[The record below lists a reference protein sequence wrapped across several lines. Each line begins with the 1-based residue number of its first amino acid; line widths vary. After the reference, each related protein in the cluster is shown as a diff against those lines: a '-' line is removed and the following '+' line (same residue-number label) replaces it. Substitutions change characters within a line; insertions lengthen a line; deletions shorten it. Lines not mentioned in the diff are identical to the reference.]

1 MKKLILIIVITT
13 FFLNCEKP
21 GDCVKSTGEMVTR
34 EIEVTPFETVFVYTG
49 IGLVIKQGPEYK
61 VEVRSGENLID
72 DIEVKVENNTLTL
85 KDKTTCNWVR
95 DYGQT
100 TVYVTAPSLS
110 DIHSKTEQDIK
121 SEGILTYP
129 TIRLYA
135 IDLTDGAGTGDFI
148 FDIDNEQL
156 VIENNNVSRFFIS
169 GNTQVAWLNFY
180 DGNGRLDSQNFTINI
195 AKVYH
200 RGSNDIII
208 KPIQSVEGDLFST
221 GNLILLN
228 TPPSINLT
236 EHYQGRVIYN

>member
-1 MKKLILIIVITT
+1 MKKLILIFVITT
-13 FFLNCEKP
+13 FFYNCEKP
-21 GDCVKSTGEMVTR
+21 GDCIKSTGEMVTR

-49 IGLVIKQGPEYK
+49 IGLVIKQGPDYK

-110 DIHSKTEQDIK
+110 DIHSKTEQEIRSD
-121 SEGILTYP
+121 GVLRYP
-129 TIRLYA
+129 VIRLYSM
-135 IDLTDGAGTGDFI
+135 DLTDGAGTGDFI
-148 FDIDNEQL
+148 FEIENEQL
-156 VIENNNVSRFFIS
+156 VILNNNVSRFYIS
-169 GNTQVAWLNFY
+169 GNTQEALLNFY
-180 DGNGRLDSQNFTINI
+180 DGNGRFEAQNLTINV
-195 AKVYH
+195 AKVFH
-200 RGSNDIII
+200 RGSNDMII
-208 KPIQSVEGDLFST
+208 KPLQSVEGDLFST

-228 TPPSINLT
+228 TPPNVNLT

>member
-21 GDCVKSTGEMVTR
+21 GDCIKSTGEMVTR

-100 TVYVTAPSLS
+100 TVYVTAPSFS

>member
-236 EHYQGRVIYN
+236 EHYQGKVIYN

>member
-110 DIHSKTEQDIK
+110 DIHSKTEQEIRSD
-121 SEGILTYP
+121 GVLTYP
-129 TIRLYA
+129 IIRLNSM
-135 IDLTDGAGTGDFI
+135 DLTDGAGTGDFI
-148 FDIDNEQL
+148 FNIDNGQL
-156 VIENNNVSRFFIS
+156 VIANNNVSRFYIS
-169 GNTQVAWLNFY
+169 GNTQEALLNFY
-180 DGNGRLDSQNFTINI
+180 DGNGRLEAQNLNINV

-200 RGSNDIII
+200 RGSNDMII

>member
-236 EHYQGRVIYN
+236 EHYQGRVIYD

>member
-1 MKKLILIIVITT
+1 MKKLILIVVIATL
-13 FFLNCEKP
+13 FYNCENP
-21 GDCVKSTGEMVTR
+21 ADCVKSTGEMVTR

-148 FDIDNEQL
+148 FDIDNEHL

>member
-1 MKKLILIIVITT
+1 
-13 FFLNCEKP
+13 
-21 GDCVKSTGEMVTR
+21 MVTR

-100 TVYVTAPSLS
+100 TAYITAPSLS
-110 DIHSKTEQDIK
+110 DIHSKTEQEIRSDGVL
-121 SEGILTYP
+121 SYP
-129 TIRLYA
+129 IIRLYSM
-135 IDLTDGAGTGDFI
+135 DLTDGAGTGDFI
-148 FDIDNEQL
+148 FEIDNGQL
-156 VIENNNVSRFFIS
+156 VVLNNNVSRFYIS
-169 GNTQVAWLNFY
+169 GNTQEALLNFY
-180 DGNGRLDSQNFTINI
+180 DGNGRLEAQNLTINV
-195 AKVYH
+195 AKVFH
-200 RGSNDIII
+200 RGSNDLII
-208 KPIQSVEGDLFST
+208 KPLHSVEGDLFST

-228 TPPSINLT
+228 TPPNVNVT

>member
-21 GDCVKSTGEMVTR
+21 GDCIKSTGEMVTR

-156 VIENNNVSRFFIS
+156 VIENNNVSRFYIS
-169 GNTQVAWLNFY
+169 GNTQEALLNFY
-180 DGNGRLDSQNFTINI
+180 DGNGRLEAQNLNINV

-200 RGSNDIII
+200 RGSNDMII

>member
-1 MKKLILIIVITT
+1 MKKLILIFVMAT
-13 FFLNCEKP
+13 FFYNCEKP
-21 GDCVKSTGEMVTR
+21 GDCIKSTGEMVTR

-100 TVYVTAPSLS
+100 TAYITAPSLS
-110 DIHSKTEQDIK
+110 DIHSKTEQEIRSDGVL
-121 SEGILTYP
+121 SYP
-129 TIRLYA
+129 IIRLYSM
-135 IDLTDGAGTGDFI
+135 DLTDGAGTGDFI
-148 FDIDNEQL
+148 FEIDNGQL
-156 VIENNNVSRFFIS
+156 VVLNNNVSRFYIS
-169 GNTQVAWLNFY
+169 GNTQEALLNFY
-180 DGNGRLDSQNFTINI
+180 DGNGRLEAQNLTINV
-195 AKVYH
+195 AKVFH
-200 RGSNDIII
+200 RGSNDLII
-208 KPIQSVEGDLFST
+208 KPLHSVEGDLFST

-228 TPPSINLT
+228 TPPNVNVT